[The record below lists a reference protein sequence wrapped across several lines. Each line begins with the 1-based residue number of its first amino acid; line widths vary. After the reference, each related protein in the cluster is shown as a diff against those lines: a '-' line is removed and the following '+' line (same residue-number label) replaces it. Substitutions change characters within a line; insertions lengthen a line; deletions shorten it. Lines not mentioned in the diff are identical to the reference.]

1 MGLKRA
7 TLKIYVQNGRAV
19 FMFTSIY
26 EQLWEAYFLE
36 NYHVVNKKSC
46 SWAIEE
52 LLARGI
58 SIG

>member
-36 NYHVVNKKSC
+36 NYHVVNKKSFW
-46 SWAIEE
+46 WAIEE

>member
-1 MGLKRA
+1 
-7 TLKIYVQNGRAV
+7 V

-36 NYHVVNKKSC
+36 NYHVVNKKSF